1 MLLLFIHPRT
11 FIIDIEANEDVSY
24 EEKLSSFLKT
34 GPDWGRLKTSVPGI
48 FVLKM
53 PAYKSSPARLSI
65 ELNPTDESGSPT
77 KKRGLVLR
85 SSEELEEYK
94 TIFQYDKLIPLLKS
108 VDDINPPR
116 PKTAHARLGED
127 VLNI

>member
-1 MLLLFIHPRT
+1 MFART
-11 FIIDIEANEDVSY
+11 FIIDAGINEGVSS

-53 PAYKSSPARLSI
+53 PAYKTSPARLAI
-65 ELNPTDESGSPT
+65 ELNPTDASGSPT

-85 SSEELEEYK
+85 SLEELGEYK
-94 TIFQYDKLIPLLKS
+94 TIFQYDKLEPLLKS
-108 VDDINPPR
+108 VDNVNPPK
-116 PKTAHARLGED
+116 PKRTTGKAVEE
-127 VLNI
+127 VLEI